1 MDIHKLILYIN
12 ILGIC
17 FPVALTY
24 VMIINIIFGITIQ
37 PVSLVI
43 LALGYA
49 VMIKHNMLFR
59 ELWEKWKNR
68 N

>member
-1 MDIHKLILYIN
+1 MDLHKLILYIN

-24 VMIINIIFGITIQ
+24 VMIINIILGITIQ
-37 PVSLVI
+37 PISIVI
-43 LALGYA
+43 LAFGYV

-59 ELWEKWKNR
+59 ELWDKWFKIK
-68 N
+68 